1 MKNNFTWKVIFFLV
15 FLTSFLSAHSEELRF
30 EATSIELE
38 DKDKII
44 TAKQGVKILSGDE
57 IIIDADNMIYNKEKK
72 FLQAN
77 GNIIIRN
84 KRENIEIKSDEIT
97 YDKNIEK
104 IISSGNVEI
113 KFNDNYT
120 LAQKK

>member
-15 FLTSFLSAHSEELRF
+15 FLTNFLSAYSEELRF

-57 IIIDADNMIYNKEKK
+57 IIIDADNMKYNKEEK

-97 YDKNIEK
+97 YDKKYRKNCFFRK
-104 IISSGNVEI
+104 CRN
-113 KFNDNYT
+113 
-120 LAQKK
+120 